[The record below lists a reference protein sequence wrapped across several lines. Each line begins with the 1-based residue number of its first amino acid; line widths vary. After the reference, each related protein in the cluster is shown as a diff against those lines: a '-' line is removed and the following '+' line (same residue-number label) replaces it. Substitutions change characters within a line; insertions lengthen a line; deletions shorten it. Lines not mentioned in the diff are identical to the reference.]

1 MIIDI
6 GVWGKILS
14 LWHNNN
20 THGAELYIRLF
31 YQLPTS
37 VGGI

>member
-1 MIIDI
+1 MIIYI
-6 GVWGKILS
+6 VVWEKILS
-14 LWHNNN
+14 LWHKNY

-31 YQLPTS
+31 YQLPTG